1 MRAGGE
7 SMTVRDRSESG
18 STSTQEDRM
27 LELRE
32 IRGLGPG
39 QLGERWLLTE
49 PGQTVRAQQAWRA
62 GPGAQWR
69 THPVQSAS

>member
-1 MRAGGE
+1 
-7 SMTVRDRSESG
+7 
-18 STSTQEDRM
+18 M